1 MAALRFPS
9 LEWFQALNNAV
20 REEDVFR
27 KRNAG
32 RADTK
37 MGIRVG
43 DDIYVVTFE
52 AYTVAGVE
60 KIAED
65 HLPEID
71 FYLEQTRDE
80 WQAMLENIK
89 EHGRAEGLFTL
100 NSLDAM
106 SETGFAQ
113 SKASYLDGDARDA
126 FYRFNQTLQDYF
138 DTSARLETSFS

>member
-1 MAALRFPS
+1 MPALRFPS
-9 LEWFQALNNAV
+9 LEWFEALNSAV

-27 KRNAG
+27 RRGAG
-32 RADTK
+32 AADTR
-37 MGIRVG
+37 MGVKVG

-60 KIAED
+60 KIDEGR
-65 HLPEID
+65 LPEID
-71 FYLEQTRDE
+71 FYLEQSPDE
-80 WQAMLENIK
+80 WKAMLENIK
-89 EHGRAEGLFTL
+89 THGRAEGLFTL

-113 SKASYLDGDARDA
+113 SKAAYLDGDARDA

-138 DTSARLETSFS
+138 DTSATLETAF